1 MSSILLL
8 LLYCILLQE
17 LYYNRTFC
25 SQYRP
30 SNKYILPVS
39 VSGSIQAPINLVDN
53 SPVVPRLNP
62 VSSSRYIAEGACKSS
77 ITRHQYPKP
86 SAIYTGLPT
95 ISSSCTKP
103 KPAEGKQVII
113 AILYQSWYYK
123 TQEDQ
128 KEKVRTYN
136 KKVQYSIESAL
147 SFSLSVF

>member
-1 MSSILLL
+1 MSNILLF

-30 SNKYILPVS
+30 GNKYIPPVS
-39 VSGSIQAPINLVDN
+39 ISGGTYTPIDLIDS

-62 VSSSRYIAEGACKSS
+62 VSSSRHVAEGACKSS
-77 ITRHQYPKP
+77 IAWYQKSST

-95 ISSSCTKP
+95 ISSCTKP
-103 KPAEGKQVII
+103 KAAEGEQVIV
-113 AILYQSWYYK
+113 AILRQSWYYK

-128 KEKVRTYN
+128 KDKVQTYN
-136 KKVQYSIESAL
+136 KKVQYSIRFYFIQS
-147 SFSLSVF
+147 